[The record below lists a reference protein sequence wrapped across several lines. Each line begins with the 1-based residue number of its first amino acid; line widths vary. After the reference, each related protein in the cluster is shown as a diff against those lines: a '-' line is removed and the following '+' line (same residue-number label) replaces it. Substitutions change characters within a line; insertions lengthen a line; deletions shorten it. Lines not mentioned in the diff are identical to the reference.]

1 MFRTILFDVD
11 GVLLSEERYF
21 DASAL
26 TVWELLSSPLYL
38 NQLVTP
44 SFRPDPEEPVIRLL
58 RKTVFDEDRVLDFI
72 KERGINA
79 NWDMVYLVFSYQF
92 IRFLEAAQPGYREQV
107 ADLLSRPLT
116 AESLAICRTWQV
128 SYSPQWDAFVADF
141 SRGTAEKQA
150 LLLDLNRIAEER
162 LGMRCDVFSRH
173 SPLWDLCQEAFQE
186 WYMGEEKFREST
198 GKPPKQ
204 PGKPGFLHDEIPIV
218 PPEKM
223 RAFFARLQEMGIELG
238 IGTGRPT
245 VETIEPLTALG
256 ILPYF
261 NHDRIVTASD
271 VLETERRYP
280 ERAPLAKPQPFTYL
294 KGWLGKETPDEV
306 VFSLPLPIQEGD
318 RLLVVGDSIAD
329 LMAAKTIGCRFC
341 ATLTGLSGK
350 AARESFERLGAD
362 YIVDDVLQVVDLL
375 EK

>member
-26 TVWELLSSPLYL
+26 TVWELLGSSLYL
-38 NQLVTP
+38 GQHVTP
-44 SFRPDPEEPVIRLL
+44 MFHPDPEEPVIRLL
-58 RKTVFDEDRVLDFI
+58 RKTVFDGDKVLDFI

-79 NWDMVYLVFSYQF
+79 NWDMVYLVFSYQL
-92 IRFLEAAQPGYREQV
+92 IRFLEAAQPSYREQV
-107 ADLLSRPLT
+107 ADLLSQPLT
-116 AESLAICRTWQV
+116 SESLASCRAWQV
-128 SYSPQWDAFVADF
+128 SFSPQWDGFVADF
-141 SRGTAEKQA
+141 SKGTAEKQA

-186 WYMGEEKFREST
+186 WYLGEEKFRAST
-198 GKPPKQ
+198 GMNPKQ
-204 PGKPGFLHDEIPIV
+204 AGKRGFLHDEIPIV

-223 RAFFARLQEMGIELG
+223 RAFFSRLREMGIELG

-245 VETIEPLTALG
+245 VETMEPLAALG
-256 ILPYF
+256 ILQYF
-261 NHDRIVTASD
+261 DQDRIVTASD
-271 VLETERRYP
+271 VLETERRFP

-294 KGWLGKETPDEV
+294 KGWLGKQTPDEA
-306 VFSLPLPIQEGD
+306 VFLLPLPIPEGD
-318 RLLVVGDSIAD
+318 HLLVVGDSIAD
-329 LMAAKTIGCRFC
+329 LMAARAIGCRFC

-350 AARESFERLGAD
+350 AARDSFEKLGAD